1 MIELPES
8 CYHIWKWFI
17 DLDSS
22 RSSNGFGIDPINY
35 ADVLAYFNLYDIE
48 PMDYELQ
55 AIKKLDSIAI
65 KHSVDQ
71 MKKRNKST
79 TAKKR

>member
-8 CYHIWKWFI
+8 CYYIWKWFI